1 MIEKNEFHLKYRP
14 DNLDDIVGQRHV
26 VASVKWL
33 LDSGSIPHS
42 WLLSGP
48 SGVGKTTLARILAA
62 ELGCGDAVVEVDAAS
77 YGNVDYI
84 RNLIEST
91 KFRPMG
97 DGLNKLFIFDECH
110 SLSSHAWQALLKPIE
125 EPPEYIYF
133 CFCTTILTKVP
144 KTIKTRCTSYELES
158 INRNDLEDLIEDV
171 AQEEEIE
178 VDDKIITS
186 IAKAADGSARAALV
200 MLNEVAGVDDYE
212 DIKDLLKSQSVDSEA
227 VEIARLLMG
236 NKSNWSAVMKL
247 INNMG
252 DKYNPDTV
260 RYTLLAYFKKVV
272 MGTKQEKEAQRI
284 LRMLYVLNRDDEK
297 EIALLTDLGDIIFWT
312 E

>member
-1 MIEKNEFHLKYRP
+1 MI
-14 DNLDDIVGQRHV
+14 
-26 VASVKWL
+26 
-33 LDSGSIPHS
+33 SG
-42 WLLSGP
+42 
-48 SGVGKTTLARILAA
+48 
-62 ELGCGDAVVEVDAAS
+62 
-77 YGNVDYI
+77 
-84 RNLIEST
+84 
-91 KFRPMG
+91 
-97 DGLNKLFIFDECH
+97 
-110 SLSSHAWQALLKPIE
+110 
-125 EPPEYIYF
+125 
-133 CFCTTILTKVP
+133 
-144 KTIKTRCTSYELES
+144 
-158 INRNDLEDLIEDV
+158 
-171 AQEEEIE
+171 
-178 VDDKIITS
+178 
-186 IAKAADGSARAALV
+186 AALV